1 MNRPPT
7 WPPKPYRENEPL
19 PPQGDY
25 VYWRRLSLPVLDVLE
40 QPRDWKALEQW
51 TKDTRFGKV
60 RLRQVLA
67 WLEQRGEASTF
78 VQVVGSVET
87 LYWASA
93 AWLSQRT
100 VPPHART

>member
-7 WPPKPYRENEPL
+7 WPPQPYRENEPL

-25 VYWRRLSLPVLDVLE
+25 AYWRRLSLPVLEVLQ
-40 QPRDWKALEQW
+40 QPRDWTALEEW
-51 TKDTRFGKV
+51 TKASRFGKV

-78 VQVVGSVET
+78 VQVSRGVET
-87 LYWASA
+87 VYWASA
-93 AWLSQRT
+93 TWLRRHT